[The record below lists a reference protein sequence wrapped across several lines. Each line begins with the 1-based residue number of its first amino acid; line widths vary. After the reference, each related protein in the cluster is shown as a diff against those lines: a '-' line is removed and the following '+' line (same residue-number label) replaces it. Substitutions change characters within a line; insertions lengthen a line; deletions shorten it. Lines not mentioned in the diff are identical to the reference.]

1 MAWELALVGTFIGV
15 AFALFYLGGNLDK
28 DHAAM
33 KLLLLFMGL
42 FLLLANFGMTPA
54 IIEANNETIGET
66 ISTNLISSTGGIYT
80 AFLWVVIFVI
90 AYFIIYF
97 IYKLIRGMRIK
108 KNEE

>member
-1 MAWELALVGTFIGV
+1 MAWELALVGTFIGI
-15 AFALFYLGGNLDK
+15 AFALFYVGTNLDK

-54 IIEANNETIGET
+54 VIEANNETIGET
-66 ISTNLISSTGGIYT
+66 IANNMISTTSGIYN
-80 AFLWVVIFVI
+80 AFLWVVIFII

-108 KNEE
+108 NEEE